1 MLPSYLSISLPNGRE
16 VVVVV
21 DADDDLQIFTEDDD
35 DVLVSRQLPN
45 SAHFLAAKNIF
56 ELF

>member
-45 SAHFLAAKNIF
+45 SAHILAAKNIF
-56 ELF
+56 